1 MGLAEHDDMVGAL
14 SADGR
19 PGRDRLVTVPIVRR
33 RRVTAVHTPSR
44 IG

>member
-19 PGRDRLVTVPIVRR
+19 PGRGRLVTE
-33 RRVTAVHTPSR
+33 AHGS
-44 IG
+44 